1 MKENLMKKV
10 LVLMLFVLASA
21 CDNSS
26 HKVPPRPTPV
36 VTDVDYCKAAGEN
49 LQQKGCINDASS
61 FTRKGKSFEL
71 FCQETAAA
79 GVHLNP
85 KCLTNIN
92 PKNLKECEIMMDDC
106 TGSR

>member
-1 MKENLMKKV
+1 MKNIMSICMV
-10 LVLMLFVLASA
+10 LFLIA
-21 CDNSS
+21 CD

-36 VTDVDYCKAAGEN
+36 VQDVEYCKAAGDN
-49 LQQKGCINDASS
+49 LQQKGCINDANS

-71 FCQETAAA
+71 FCQETAKA

-85 KCLTNIN
+85 KCLANIN
-92 PKNLKECEIMMDDC
+92 PKSLKECEIMMDDC

>member
-1 MKENLMKKV
+1 MKKI
-10 LVLMLFVLASA
+10 LMSILFVLA

-36 VTDVDYCKAAGEN
+36 VQDVDYCKAAGDN
-49 LQQKGCINDASS
+49 LQQKGCINNASS
-61 FTRKGKSFEL
+61 FTQKGKSFEL
-71 FCQETAAA
+71 FCQETASA

-85 KCLTNIN
+85 KCLANIN
-92 PKNLKECEIMMDDC
+92 PKSLKECEIMMDDC